1 MTTAVWRPRL
11 GASYPVLGVEPNGY
25 LDGLVDIVFEAPDG
39 SRDRGFVRLRDIEV
53 RPRSIVRA
61 LTADFTDH
69 SAPDRCRCAERAE
82 GSLAPLSPRTQ
93 AGPGGEAGPATKPQP
108 KEQA

>member
-1 MTTAVWRPRL
+1 MTTAAWRPRP
-11 GASYPVLGVEPNGY
+11 GASCPVLGVESNGY

-39 SRDRGFVRLRDIEV
+39 SRERGFVRLRDIEV

-82 GSLAPLSPRTQ
+82 GQLTPLSPRTRTSA
-93 AGPGGEAGPATKPQP
+93 AGDAAEVTNFPEK
-108 KEQA
+108 

>member
-1 MTTAVWRPRL
+1 MTTAVWRPRPD
-11 GASYPVLGVEPNGY
+11 ASYPVLGVEPNGY

-39 SRDRGFVRLRDIEV
+39 SRERGFVRLRDIEV

-61 LTADFTDH
+61 LTAQFVDH
-69 SAPDRCRCAERAE
+69 SDARRCGCGERA
-82 GSLAPLSPRTQ
+82 GASHSSTQ

-108 KEQA
+108 KEQV